1 MSMEIQSYD
10 NGYRDITS
18 LVKGDALAS
27 ELDDVRNTLAH
38 NSTKN
43 LDRAVEESTL
53 RLRNYFGD
61 EVLDASHVV
70 SGIAFSVDTVSDNI
84 LNEIV
89 ELDENEL
96 DFSTFVFKKV
106 HQPGVSAHRQWHCF
120 LQYYQRDTG
129 DSFAISVDDIDT
141 LLISNTS
148 RFVTMQDKKS
158 MSVFRILQEAELR
171 AKAETVS
178 DSYIHATEA
187 EKVLRSSV
195 LCDSIEQK
203 LIEYAAIRRGKQAVI
218 AAGYHEVRYKG
229 LESLAE
235 SPDGIHHMGER
246 STSRENHVKIHA
258 QFQGV
263 RTVDASG
270 MPWLVAARG
279 GDTWYVPVGEVSDV
293 TTVGRKG
300 NA

>member
-1 MSMEIQSYD
+1 MQTMSMEIPSYD

-96 DFSTFVFKKV
+96 DFSTLCLK
-106 HQPGVSAHRQWHCF
+106 R
-120 LQYYQRDTG
+120 Y
-129 DSFAISVDDIDT
+129 ISQGCQHIGNGIAFCST
-141 LLISNTS
+141 TN
-148 RFVTMQDKKS
+148 
-158 MSVFRILQEAELR
+158 E
-171 AKAETVS
+171 
-178 DSYIHATEA
+178 
-187 EKVLRSSV
+187 
-195 LCDSIEQK
+195 
-203 LIEYAAIRRGKQAVI
+203 IRVI
-218 AAGYHEVRYKG
+218 R
-229 LESLAE
+229 L
-235 SPDGIHHMGER
+235 
-246 STSRENHVKIHA
+246 
-258 QFQGV
+258 QFQ
-263 RTVDASG
+263 
-270 MPWLVAARG
+270 
-279 GDTWYVPVGEVSDV
+279 
-293 TTVGRKG
+293 
-300 NA
+300 